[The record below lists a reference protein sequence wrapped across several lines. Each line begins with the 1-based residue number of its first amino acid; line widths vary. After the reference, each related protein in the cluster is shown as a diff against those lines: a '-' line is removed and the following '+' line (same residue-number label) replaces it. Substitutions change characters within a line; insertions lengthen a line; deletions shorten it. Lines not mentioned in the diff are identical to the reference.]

1 MKYQFRSHPIGILR
15 TAHSIKQC
23 QLHPKN
29 IPSMSEIINVDCR
42 IKKTIS
48 VVTTRP
54 NRGLDFLCCSRISGA
69 RLNAKTPLLPQ
80 AYVQITEGSDDIVTP
95 FSFNHDP
102 FAQLFSQL
110 MKDHHIYK
118 EELAD
123 RTVLDVRTI
132 ERMMAEM
139 TFKEQRRGAQR
150 NLRTIIACGV
160 GMHLKPHTT
169 MKLIELGGYKLRE
182 YLPLH
187 RAYLRIIDEF
197 YNYSVAACNEYLVK
211 HGFSALTKNESIVS
225 YDQSLRL
232 SKRIG
237 RAS

>member
-69 RLNAKTPLLPQ
+69 RLDAKTLLLPQ

-150 NLRTIIACGV
+150 NLRTIIAYGV

-182 YLPLH
+182 YSLAALL
-187 RAYLRIIDEF
+187 ASL
-197 YNYSVAACNEYLVK
+197 NWAVALQLGK
-211 HGFSALTKNESIVS
+211 K
-225 YDQSLRL
+225 
-232 SKRIG
+232 
-237 RAS
+237 